1 MPEATSPADP
11 AVSTAAPI
19 IELRQLSKWFGAQQ
33 VLRSVSLKVA
43 RSEVT
48 CVIGPSGSGKS
59 TLLRCINALED
70 HQEGEVL
77 LEGEPVAA
85 GRGGQGAARAPLAGR
100 PRHAIAMVFQQFNLW
115 PHMTALENVS
125 QPLILVQ
132 KKPVEE
138 ARQIGRRVLDKVG
151 LSAKLDAYPLQLSG
165 GQQQRVGI
173 ARALAIDPA
182 VILFD
187 EPTSSLD
194 PELIGEV
201 LSVIKDL
208 AREGMTMVIVTH
220 EMSFASEVADR
231 VIFMDEGAI
240 VEEGPPSALFR
251 NPKSP
256 RLAQF
261 LRTWVERSTLFHGGA
276 NAAP

>member
-1 MPEATSPADP
+1 RRE
-11 AVSTAAPI
+11 
-19 IELRQLSKWFGAQQ
+19 
-33 VLRSVSLKVA
+33 VLRSVALQGA
-43 RSEVT
+43 RSEGP
-48 CVIGPSGSGKS
+48 CVIGPSGSGTS
-59 TLLRCINALED
+59 RLLRCINAPED
-70 HQEGEVL
+70 HEEGEVL
-77 LEGEPVAA
+77 LEGEPVGAA
-85 GRGGQGAARAPLAGR
+85 ERARRGAARAALAGR

-138 ARQIGRRVLDKVG
+138 ARAIGRRVLDKVG

-220 EMSFASEVADR
+220 EMSFASDVADR

-251 NPKSP
+251 NPKSQ

-261 LRTWVERSTLFHGGA
+261 LRTWVERSTLFHGGSV
-276 NAAP
+276 